1 MLVGVRRF
9 VWSGSLHSGDSW
21 ADPSPLMTPGCCTW
35 PSPTRLKSGCHKMP
49 SGDSGHIAWSKWGV
63 DLSMAGYLS
72 SASVSVDPWV
82 RPLVKSRGLHSCELR
97 PIRETFFRNHYSN
110 IQSSLI
116 LSGWGNTVGP
126 FIRIV
131 VPPKLEMCGMIH
143 TDLIE
148 EWVAHTRL
156 AGRLLA

>member
-1 MLVGVRRF
+1 VGVRRF

-82 RPLVKSRGLHSCELR
+82 CPLVKSRGLHSCELG

-116 LSGWGNTVGP
+116 LSGSGEHSRPVYSHCRATKIGDVRNDP
-126 FIRIV
+126 HR
-131 VPPKLEMCGMIH
+131 PH
-143 TDLIE
+143 
-148 EWVAHTRL
+148 
-156 AGRLLA
+156 